1 MLVGVIDLGIN
12 NLTSVQRAFSVP
24 LKPTDSLE
32 IIESDTSLERPDL
45 VILPGLGA
53 FGAGMSALRERKL
66 EEKIKSWNSE
76 GVKVVGICLGMQLLG
91 THSEE
96 SKGVEGLNLISSRIE
111 RLPNDQNERIPHTG
125 WAETNS
131 ALANSEQF
139 ESLQSQGDFYFVHS
153 YHLFPEKDEDV
164 LTRTPFGNSSFVSS
178 VLSRNI
184 LGVQFHPEKSG
195 GKGKKLISEIVHW
208 ARDED

>member
-91 THSEE
+91 THSDE

-125 WAETNS
+125 WAETDL
-131 ALANSEQF
+131 ALDSQPFPA
-139 ESLQSQGDFYFVHS
+139 LQSQGDFYFVHS
-153 YHLFPEKDEDV
+153 YHLIPVNNEEV
-164 LTRTPFGNSSFVSS
+164 LARTPFGSTSFVSG
-178 VLSRNI
+178 VLSSNI

-195 GKGKKLISEIVHW
+195 GKGKSLIAEIAQW
-208 ARDED
+208 ARLED

>member
-24 LKPTDSLE
+24 LKPTDSLKV
-32 IIESDTSLERPDL
+32 IESDTSLERPDL
-45 VILPGLGA
+45 VILPGLGT

-111 RLPNDQNERIPHTG
+111 RRPNDENERIPHTG
-125 WAETNS
+125 WAETNIAYGS
-131 ALANSEQF
+131 HPFSSLATP
-139 ESLQSQGDFYFVHS
+139 GDFYFVHS
-153 YHLFPEKDEDV
+153 YHLIPENENDA
-164 LTRTPFGNSSFVSS
+164 LSRTPFGKYHFVSS
-178 VLSRNI
+178 ILSGNI
-184 LGVQFHPEKSG
+184 LGFQFHPEKSG
-195 GKGKKLISEIVHW
+195 NKGKELVSEIIEW
-208 ARDED
+208 ARNEN